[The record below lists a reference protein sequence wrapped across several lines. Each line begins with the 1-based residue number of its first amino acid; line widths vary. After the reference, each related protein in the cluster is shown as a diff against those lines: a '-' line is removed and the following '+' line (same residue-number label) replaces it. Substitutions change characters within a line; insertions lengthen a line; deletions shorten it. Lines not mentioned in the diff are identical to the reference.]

1 MAATVRDVMTAP
13 PHTAE
18 PDTTLAAI
26 ARTMRD
32 EGIGDV
38 LIVEGDRLR
47 GLVTDRDL
55 AVRCVAEG
63 VDCSTATVAEVFTGR
78 TVSIEPEAR
87 VGDAVRLMREHS
99 VRRLP
104 VTEQGRPLG
113 VVSLGDLALERD
125 PRSVLADISAADDNS
140 G

>member
-1 MAATVRDVMTAP
+1 MAATVRDVMSAP
-13 PHTAE
+13 PHTAA
-18 PDTTLAAI
+18 PDTTLAEI

-32 EGIGDV
+32 EDIGDV

-63 VDCSTATVAEVFTGR
+63 ADCSTATVADAFTAP
-78 TVSIEPEAR
+78 TVSIAPEEH
-87 VGDAVRLMREHS
+87 VNNAVRLMREHS
-99 VRRLP
+99 IRRLP
-104 VTEQGRPLG
+104 VVEQGRPLG

-125 PRSVLADISAADDNS
+125 PRSVLADISAADGSDV
-140 G
+140 